1 MTLGHHM
8 PCRLLSV
15 IVGLMICVAVVLA
28 GTTRAF
34 ADTQRIAFGL
44 SGISDWSTQHPF
56 LDVMKSARPWI
67 GHLPGQWGG
76 VEFDE
81 MLSDGIFDAQGWPVR
96 IPLGVT
102 KLESLILTDQ
112 PLEAQHLGGR
122 YVLRYDGEGDLT
134 VTGRARVIT
143 REPGLR
149 IFSYTPGP
157 GSVGVVISSTRAD
170 NPIRNV
176 RVIPEKY
183 LQQYDSGQ
191 VFNPDWLDIIKS
203 AGVIR
208 FMDWMLTNGS
218 PIARWDDTPR
228 TDDFTYAWRGVPL
241 PVMVELANR
250 LEADPWFNI
259 PHLADDDLVRRFA
272 QSVRAD
278 LDPNRVAYIEY
289 SNEVWNFIFEQAHWA
304 ARQAD
309 DLWGETP
316 DGWMQFYGYRA
327 ASVMKIWSDVYGSDA
342 DVRLNRVAAV
352 HTGWPELEQSLLTG
366 GNAAATLGR
375 PPADLFDSYAVT
387 GYFGT
392 ELGQAETLEEA
403 LNTAQENAEQ
413 EGRANGLS
421 RVALREF
428 VTANRFSGMNIRAA
442 EIVRNGS
449 LRDLTEDLWP
459 YHARVAAAHDLDFIM
474 YEGGTH
480 AAAYGDAVEDERLVS
495 FLTAFNYS
503 QEMADLYHEALI
515 AWRALTESPFNAFV
529 DVAGPS
535 KWGSWGAL
543 RHLDDDNPRWQILMG
558 SSGERDRN

>member
-8 PCRLLSV
+8 PFRPLSA
-15 IVGLMICVAVVLA
+15 IIGLMIFVAAVFVGA
-28 GTTRAF
+28 TRTW
-34 ADTQRIAFGL
+34 ADTPRMAFGL

-76 VEFDE
+76 VAFDE
-81 MLSDGIFDAQGWPVR
+81 MQLDGIFDAQGWPVR

-112 PLEAQHLGGR
+112 PPEAQHLNGR
-122 YVLRYDGEGDLT
+122 YVLRYEGEGDLT
-134 VTGRARVIT
+134 VTGRARVIL

-157 GSVGVVISSTRAD
+157 GSVGIAISSTHVD

-176 RVIPEKY
+176 RVIPEKH
-183 LQQYDSGQ
+183 LQAYDTGQ
-191 VFNPDWLDIIKS
+191 IFNPDWIDIIQS
-203 AGVIR
+203 ASVLR
-208 FMDWMLTNGS
+208 FMDWMVTNGS
-218 PIARWDDTPR
+218 RVARWDDMPR
-228 TDDFTYAWRGVPL
+228 TDDFSYAWRGVPL
-241 PVMVELANR
+241 PIMVELANR
-250 LEADPWFNI
+250 IEADPWFNI
-259 PHLADDDLVRRFA
+259 PHLADDDLVSRFA
-272 QSVRAD
+272 QSVRSD
-278 LDPNRVAYIEY
+278 LDPDRVAYIEY

-316 DGWMQFYGYRA
+316 DGWMQYYGYRA
-327 ASVMKIWSDVYGSDA
+327 ASVMKIWSDVYGPDA
-342 DVRLNRVAAV
+342 DARLNRVAAV
-352 HTGWPELEQSLLTG
+352 HTGWPELEQSVLKG
-366 GNAAATLGR
+366 ANAMVALGR
-375 PPADLFDSYAVT
+375 PPVDLFDSYAVT

-392 ELGQAETLEEA
+392 ELGQSETLEKA
-403 LNTAQENAEQ
+403 FNTAEEKAEQ
-413 EGRANGLS
+413 DGRANGLS

-428 VTANRFSGMNIRAA
+428 VNANRYSGIDTLAA

-449 LRDLTEDLWP
+449 LRDLTKDLWP
-459 YHARVAAAHDLDFIM
+459 YHASVASAHDLDLIM

-480 AAAYGDAVEDERLVS
+480 AAAYGDAVEDDRLVS
-495 FLTAFNYS
+495 FLSFFNYS
-503 QEMADLYHEALI
+503 QEMADLYNEAMT
-515 AWRALTESPFNAFV
+515 AWHAMTDSPFNAFV

-558 SSGERDRN
+558 SSDERNTD